1 MAKFHAKI
9 PFAYETKVFAMNTE
23 KPHEAEDKLVEGWE
37 KGGLCDVVS
46 WDNEEEKEDNTRED
60 VQKAPETAE
69 DDLEGL
75 EYPELKN
82 RAKEAKIKGYN
93 SMKKE
98 DLIKKLRGE

>member
-1 MAKFHAKI
+1 MAKFTAKI

-37 KGGLCDVVS
+37 KGGLCDVIS
-46 WDNEEEKEDNTRED
+46 WDNEEDKEDNTHESLEKD
-60 VQKAPETAE
+60 PDSNLKE
-69 DDLEGL
+69 LEGL

-82 RAKEAKIKGYN
+82 LAKEAKIKGYN
-93 SMKKE
+93 TMKKE